1 MLKKWQHCVFEATEC
16 VLQEMLKWIHTPTFY
31 YLTSYL
37 KKILL
42 NDNNYIHLYVHPSDN
57 WSAELTCKLIII
69 LALV

>member
-1 MLKKWQHCVFEATEC
+1 MLKKRQHSVFEAIDC

-37 KKILL
+37 KKIPL
-42 NDNNYIHLYVHPSDN
+42 NANNYINLYVHPSDN
-57 WSAELTCKLIII
+57 WSAKLTCKLIII